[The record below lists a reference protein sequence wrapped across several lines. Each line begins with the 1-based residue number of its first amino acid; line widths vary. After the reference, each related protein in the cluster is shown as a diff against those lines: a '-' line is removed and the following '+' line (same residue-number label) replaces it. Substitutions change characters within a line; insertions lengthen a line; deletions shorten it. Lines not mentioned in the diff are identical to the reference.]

1 MIKIC
6 FFNVF
11 FLVEDFFLIVY
22 QLFFFFNAL
31 KYFIFLMCV
40 LKSSNIYTLCL
51 QEKNYFF
58 NVK

>member
-22 QLFFFFNAL
+22 QLFFF
-31 KYFIFLMCV
+31 KCTKIF
-40 LKSSNIYTLCL
+40 
-51 QEKNYFF
+51 YFF
-58 NVK
+58 NVCFEI

>member
-22 QLFFFFNAL
+22 QLFFF
-31 KYFIFLMCV
+31 LMH
-40 LKSSNIYTLCL
+40 
-51 QEKNYFF
+51 
-58 NVK
+58 

>member
-22 QLFFFFNAL
+22 QLFFLNAL
-31 KYFIFLMCV
+31 KYFISLMCV